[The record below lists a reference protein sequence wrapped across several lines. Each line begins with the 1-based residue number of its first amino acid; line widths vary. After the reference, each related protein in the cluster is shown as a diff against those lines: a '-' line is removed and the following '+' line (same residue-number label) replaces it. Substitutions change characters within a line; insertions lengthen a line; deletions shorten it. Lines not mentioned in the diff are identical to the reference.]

1 MNIFKFKDKKSKNI
15 EVFKSEVTKEILD
28 EMAENNDKKIIYV
41 DKPFYNLEEKLT
53 NYTLCDYPNKI
64 LLYKGLLV
72 KELENKLTDY
82 FVICTDKINI
92 DEIKQIYSMLKIQNF
107 RKLHIKLN
115 NKCEYEII
123 FNGKDIN
130 LDIKD
135 YDLEETLK
143 LYDSLK
149 SQGYNIKNINLSFCI
164 VTDENL
170 LNGVNYYNYDYSK
183 LDEINKNGTSIKI
196 KYSSKCQNHIPY
208 KNFRFMID
216 KITEYRNLVN
226 NYGLSP
232 LEKLMRAYD
241 IMKEYKYKESDK
253 IIDTYAPDKIVSEKN
268 ITCVGYSVMMNEIL
282 MGLEN
287 NIRVGNVEIISKH
300 IEGKSEGH
308 KRNIVRIDDD
318 KYNIHG
324 LYFLDVTWD
333 SYDERFS
340 QIYDDYHI
348 LDLYKH
354 FLIPFSEYEKVFPKD
369 SKPISIFSDNIMK
382 KINDDWSKDHLNE
395 ILIGLGEDEKE
406 SLLNEYRITFFNDI
420 EKIKDKFKY
429 VCASRLPYETLL
441 NVIARVR
448 VAEGYK
454 YEELKE
460 ELLRASK
467 TFKEFYSDTTAN
479 IDEIIKQNLKVSHE
493 NENIDE
499 DRGMKI

>member
-1 MNIFKFKDKKSKNI
+1 
-15 EVFKSEVTKEILD
+15 
-28 EMAENNDKKIIYV
+28 
-41 DKPFYNLEEKLT
+41 
-53 NYTLCDYPNKI
+53 
-64 LLYKGLLV
+64 
-72 KELENKLTDY
+72 
-82 FVICTDKINI
+82 
-92 DEIKQIYSMLKIQNF
+92 
-107 RKLHIKLN
+107 
-115 NKCEYEII
+115 
-123 FNGKDIN
+123 
-130 LDIKD
+130 
-135 YDLEETLK
+135 
-143 LYDSLK
+143 
-149 SQGYNIKNINLSFCI
+149 
-164 VTDENL
+164 
-170 LNGVNYYNYDYSK
+170 
-183 LDEINKNGTSIKI
+183 
-196 KYSSKCQNHIPY
+196 
-208 KNFRFMID
+208 MID

-253 IIDTYAPDKIVSEKN
+253 IIDTYAPDKMVSEKN
-268 ITCVGYSVMMNEIL
+268 ITCVGYSIMMNEIL
-282 MGLEN
+282 MGLED
-287 NIRVGNVEIISKH
+287 NIKVGNVDITPKH